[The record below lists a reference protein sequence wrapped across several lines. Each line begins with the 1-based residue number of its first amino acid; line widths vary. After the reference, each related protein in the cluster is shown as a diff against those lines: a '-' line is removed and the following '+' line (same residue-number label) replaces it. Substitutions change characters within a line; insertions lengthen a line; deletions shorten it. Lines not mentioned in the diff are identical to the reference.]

1 MGVIV
6 DVAAIFSAKDSKGE
20 ITKGC
25 GMASEE
31 QLDDRYS
38 VRAVERV
45 CSILNLLQ
53 ESVDGASLN
62 DVAHA
67 TGLPKSS
74 AFRYMHTLAAH
85 RYVERDAKSG
95 LYRLGLGFVGIQSRH
110 VEVIRQRIRLGLE
123 ALRDKL
129 GETVNLGIL
138 DGNSVIYL
146 DIVESRRQVRL
157 AASKGDRDS
166 LHSTALGKA
175 IAAYLPEQR
184 VREILART
192 GMPAVT
198 PNTITSVEDYIAEL
212 ARVRRLG
219 YSVDNGENEV
229 DGRCVAVP
237 LLEGQLPAA
246 VSLSAPSARFPVQ
259 KVEEVVVLL
268 KDVAE
273 QAGLLQPNG
282 SH

>member
-1 MGVIV
+1 M
-6 DVAAIFSAKDSKGE
+6 S
-20 ITKGC
+20 
-25 GMASEE
+25 SEE

-38 VRAVERV
+38 VRAVDRV

-53 ESVDGASLN
+53 ETVDGVSLN
-62 DVAHA
+62 EVADA

-74 AFRYMHTLAAH
+74 AFRYMHTLGAH

-95 LYRLGLGFVGIQSRH
+95 LYRLGLGFVGFQSRH
-110 VEVIRQRIRLGLE
+110 VEVIRQRTRPGLE

-138 DGNSVIYL
+138 DGDSVVYL

-175 IAAYLPEQR
+175 IAAHLPEQR

-198 PNTITSVEDYIAEL
+198 PNTITGLDDYLAEL

-219 YSVDNGENEV
+219 YAVDNGENEV

-237 LLEGQLPAA
+237 LLDGRLPAA
-246 VSLSAPSARFPVQ
+246 VSLSAPSARFPIQ
-259 KVEEVVVLL
+259 QVEEVVALL
-268 KDVAE
+268 QDVAT
-273 QAGLLQPNG
+273 QAGPPQNAPR
-282 SH
+282 

>member
-1 MGVIV
+1 MP
-6 DVAAIFSAKDSKGE
+6 SA
-20 ITKGC
+20 
-25 GMASEE
+25 E

-38 VRAVERV
+38 VRAVDRV

-53 ESVDGASLN
+53 ESVDGVSLN
-62 DVAHA
+62 EVADA

-74 AFRYMHTLAAH
+74 AFRYMHTLAGH
-85 RYVERDAKSG
+85 RYVERDPKSG
-95 LYRLGLGFVGIQSRH
+95 VYRLGLGFVGIQSRH
-110 VEVIRQRIRLGLE
+110 VEVIRQRIRPGLE
-123 ALRDKL
+123 ALRDEV

-138 DGNSVIYL
+138 DGDSVIYL

-157 AASKGDRDS
+157 AASKGDRDR

-198 PNTITSVEDYIAEL
+198 PNTITGVDDYLAEL

-219 YSVDNGENEV
+219 YAVDNGENEV
-229 DGRCVAVP
+229 DGRCVAVS

-246 VSLSAPSARFPVQ
+246 VSLSAPSARFPIQ
-259 KVEEVVVLL
+259 QVEEVVALL
-268 KDVAE
+268 KGVAA
-273 QAGLLQPNG
+273 QASLLQNEAR
-282 SH
+282 